1 MTAPSM
7 DSTSEDHELDFQIFD
22 YLRVYKSGRVERL
35 RGTETAPAGEDSAT
49 GVSSKD
55 IIIDVETNVSARIYF
70 PKLFSNKPEKLPV
83 LVYFHGGGFCIQT
96 AYSPIYH
103 SYLNLLSSEAK
114 MIIVSIEYR
123 LAPEFPLPAAYD
135 DCWKALQWVVYQ
147 LDGGSAVPEPWL
159 VNFGDSSRLFLAGDS
174 AGANIAH
181 HMAMRAGAEGSE
193 GVKIKGMV
201 LMHPYFWGSKME
213 EEEVGDELRK
223 RLDELWMLVCPASA
237 GVDDPMINPLAETA
251 PDLGRMACEKIMVC
265 VAEKDLLSVRGM
277 AYYEKLKEKW
287 VDGVELVVS
296 HGMDHVFHLDE
307 PGCDQAAVLTNK
319 VVAFLSS

>member
-1 MTAPSM
+1 M
-7 DSTSEDHELDFQIFD
+7 DSTSEDHELDFQILD
-22 YLRVYKSGRVERL
+22 YLRVYKSGQVERL
-35 RGTETAPAGEDSAT
+35 RGMETVPAGEDSIT
-49 GVSSKD
+49 GISSKD
-55 IIIDVETNVSARIYF
+55 IIIDVENNVSARIYF
-70 PKLFSNKPEKLPV
+70 PKLFSDKPAKLAV

-114 MIIVSIEYR
+114 MIIVSVDYR

-135 DCWKALQWVVYQ
+135 DCWKSLRWVVSQ
-147 LDGGSAVPEPWL
+147 LHGGAALPEPWL
-159 VNFGDSSRLFLAGDS
+159 VNFGDLSRLFLAGDS
-174 AGANIAH
+174 AGATIAH
-181 HMAMRAGAEGSE
+181 HMAMRAGAEALE
-193 GVKIKGMV
+193 VVKIKGIL

-213 EEEVGDELRK
+213 GEKVGDELRK
-223 RLDELWMLVCPASA
+223 SLDELWMLVCPASA

-265 VAEKDLLSVRGM
+265 VAEKDLLSVRTI
-277 AYYEKLKEKW
+277 AYYERLKEKW
-287 VDGVELVVS
+287 AGGVELVVS

-307 PGCDQAAVLTNK
+307 PGCDQAAELRDK